1 VDCEGELSEIEGFYR
16 AMEAEVNAMLSAD
29 KQHNQ
34 RKLEGYYGEYLTA
47 VDAFKELRISTQS
60 AAKKNE
66 ATTSTRKVL
75 VASNERLDQ
84 STYSLQQAKQT
95 VNETEQ
101 IGDTIVSDLENQREK
116 LIGAGENVTET
127 KSNTHTAR
135 RALNLISRRV
145 LIQKI
150 FLLILILLLFITM
163 WVLLYY
169 GLQYTF
175 SVLIPYTMTLWL
187 CVINSR
193 LHSITQPDS
202 MFINVSHLLRNCQGY
217 RHTPCLR
224 H

>member
-47 VDAFKELRISTQS
+47 VEAFKELRISTQS

-66 ATTSTRKVL
+66 ATTTNRKAL

-95 VNETEQ
+95 VTETEE

-116 LIGAGENVTET
+116 LIGAGDNVTET
-127 KSNTHTAR
+127 KHNTHTAR
-135 RALNLISRRV
+135 RALNLISKRV

-150 FLLILILLLFITM
+150 FLLILILLLFITI

-169 GLQYTF
+169 G
-175 SVLIPYTMTLWL
+175 I
-187 CVINSR
+187 INRKS
-193 LHSITQPDS
+193 
-202 MFINVSHLLRNCQGY
+202 
-217 RHTPCLR
+217 
-224 H
+224 